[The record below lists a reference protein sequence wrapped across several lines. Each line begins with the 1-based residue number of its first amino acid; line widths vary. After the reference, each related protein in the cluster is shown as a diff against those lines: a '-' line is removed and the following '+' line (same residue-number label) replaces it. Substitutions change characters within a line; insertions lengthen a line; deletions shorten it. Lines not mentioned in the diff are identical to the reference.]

1 MADRSTLLRD
11 ILYFI
16 KNDLSSN
23 VTDPLSRSG
32 SFVFTSYPQSNVVY
46 PIITI
51 KVPNVEATRAGM
63 QVDRLDMSLI
73 VEVRIWAR
81 NEKEKDTMYNQ
92 AMDRLANI
100 QFTATTGSVANN
112 FHDFNIL
119 SSVEVEEEGEVG
131 IKSRVMQVEYK
142 FYNL

>member
-1 MADRSTLLRD
+1 MAERKNLLRD

-16 KNDLSSN
+16 KTDLRAN
-23 VTDPLSRSG
+23 ITDPLSRTG
-32 SFVFTSYPQSNVVY
+32 NWVFTSYPQKNVVY

-51 KVPNVEATRAGM
+51 KIPNIEATRAGM
-63 QVDRLDMSLI
+63 QVDRMDMKMV

-81 NEKEKDTMYNQ
+81 NEKEKDTLYDEI
-92 AMDRLANI
+92 MDRLATI
-100 QFTATTGSVANN
+100 QFSTSGSVDSD

-119 SSVEVEEEGEVG
+119 SSVEVDEDGETG
-131 IKSRVMQVEYK
+131 TKSRILQVEYK